1 MARRTPV
8 LLLVLV
14 FLGSIF
20 AAGAAPEKP
29 AEKVP
34 EKKESPKPPEKKE
47 EPKPPQEDDYELYAI
62 LVDAIDEVERNYV
75 KEMDR
80 RELIEAAIEGVL
92 DKLDPYSAYINPKQ
106 ISDFRGTVYGEFGG
120 IGIQLAPDP
129 RQLTIFSPLVGTPAY
144 RAGLLAGD
152 RIVEIEGQSTEGINI
167 EEAIRR
173 LKGKPGSKVKL
184 AVIHPGKHEKV
195 EVTLTRENIHVDT
208 VLGDR
213 RKPDDSWDFMLM
225 PKEHVGYV
233 RVTVFTRDTAG
244 ELRTVLKQLRTA
256 EMRGLILDLRF
267 NPGGLLNSAIE
278 VSDLFISEGRIVST
292 KGRNTPE
299 QAWDAKKEGTFE
311 GFPMV
316 VLVNRYSASAS
327 EIVAACLQDHQRA
340 AIVGE
345 RTWGKGSVQNVIEL
359 EGGKSLL
366 KLTTASYRRPNG
378 KDIHRFFDNKDQQ
391 EWGVTP
397 DKGFELKLSD
407 GGMEELILDRRQRDV
422 VHPNHDQPEKP
433 QQPGQPEEN
442 PAAPGGKPAGG
453 DQQKPK
459 PEERPPQSADPQAG
473 TPAPKD
479 RQQDAQPHQG
489 AAQGSEKPA
498 FIDRQL
504 QMAVDYVV
512 KELAKAK

>member
-1 MARRTPV
+1 MARRTPA

-20 AAGAAPEKP
+20 AAGAAPEEP
-29 AEKVP
+29 AEK
-34 EKKESPKPPEKKE
+34 SPEKKE
-47 EPKPPQEDDYELYAI
+47 EPKPPEKKAEEPKPPKEDDYELYAL
-62 LVDAIDEVERNYV
+62 LVDAIDQVQRNYV

-80 RELIEAAIEGVL
+80 RALIEAAIEGVL
-92 DKLDPYSAYINPKQ
+92 DKLDPYSAYINPEQ
-106 ISDFRGTVYGEFGG
+106 MGRFRGTVENEFGG

-152 RIVEIEGQSTEGINI
+152 RIVEIEGQSTEDMRI

-173 LKGKPGSKVKL
+173 LKGEPGTKVKL
-184 AVIHPGKHEKV
+184 AVIRPGKDEKI

-213 RKPDDSWDFMLM
+213 RKADDSWDFMLQ
-225 PKEHVGYV
+225 PKEHIGYV
-233 RVTVFTRDTAG
+233 RVTAFSRDTAR
-244 ELRTVLKQLRTA
+244 ELRTVLRRLRSDKL
-256 EMRGLILDLRF
+256 RGLILDLRF
-267 NPGGLLNSAIE
+267 NPGGLLSSAIE

-340 AIVGE
+340 VIIGE

-378 KDIHRFFDNKDQQ
+378 KDIHRFFDRKDQQ

-407 GGMEELILDRRQRDV
+407 AEMEELLLDRRQRDV
-422 VHPNHDQPEKP
+422 VHPNHGKPEKSEQPEEPAEKPVAPRGYPPGGDQEPRPEEHP
-433 QQPGQPEEN
+433 QQP
-442 PAAPGGKPAGG
+442 
-453 DQQKPK
+453 
-459 PEERPPQSADPQAG
+459 ADPQAG
-473 TPAPKD
+473 TPTPKD
-479 RQQDAQPHQG
+479 QGQGTQPHQG
-489 AAQGSEKPA
+489 AAGAPEKPA

-504 QMAVDYVV
+504 QMAVEYLV
-512 KELAKAK
+512 KELAKGE